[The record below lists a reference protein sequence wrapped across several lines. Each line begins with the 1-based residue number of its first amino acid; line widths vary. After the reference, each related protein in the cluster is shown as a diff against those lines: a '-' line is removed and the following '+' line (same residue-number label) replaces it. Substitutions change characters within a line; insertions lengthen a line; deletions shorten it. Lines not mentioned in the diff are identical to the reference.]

1 MVQQQFPIPEMGDEF
16 NPFFQSAFSVS
27 AVIFGFQDKRIK
39 VLLVKR
45 SREPFMNQFALPA
58 GFVNPNVLIED
69 RINGIIQQVTGTS
82 NFYKKQIRAL
92 LTRQDTRW
100 AVLSALVIIVL

>member
-1 MVQQQFPIPEMGDEF
+1 MVQQQFPILEKGDEF
-16 NPFFQSAFSVS
+16 NPFFQSAFSVT

-58 GFVNPNVLIED
+58 GFVNPNVLI
-69 RINGIIQQVTGTS
+69 
-82 NFYKKQIRAL
+82 
-92 LTRQDTRW
+92 
-100 AVLSALVIIVL
+100 